1 MNHTNR
7 NRISFR
13 QFSIIVPLI
22 ACCLSLL
29 ASAHAER
36 SVSLA
41 WSPSPDP
48 SVAGYYVYS
57 REENAS
63 TATRVSAGP
72 NTQATV
78 TGLKEG
84 LQYSFTVTAYNASG
98 TESAPSNE
106 AFWTVP
112 VPLNLLAGLP
122 PGFFSRLQFPA
133 APGHWYELQ
142 ASTNLKN
149 WTTIWQSGTATT
161 YSWTEVNDTKSGSYK
176 SRFYRLQIH

>member
-1 MNHTNR
+1 MNQTSRHQTSFS
-7 NRISFR
+7 RISFLLP
-13 QFSIIVPLI
+13 IM
-22 ACCLSLL
+22 ACCLFLL
-29 ASAHAER
+29 TTAHAER

-63 TATRVSAGP
+63 TATRISAGP

-84 LQYSFTVTAYNASG
+84 LQYNFTVTAYSTTGA
-98 TESAPSNE
+98 ESAPSNE
-106 AFWTVP
+106 AFWRVP

-122 PGFFSRLQFPA
+122 PGFFRRLQFPA

-142 ASTNLKN
+142 ASTDLKN

-161 YSWTEVNDTKSGSYK
+161 YSLTEVNDTKSGNYK
-176 SRFYRLQIH
+176 NRFYRLQIH